1 MIDDFKNGILNSE
14 MFSMDPNNT
23 KVEDIIELE
32 KNGMLTEHV
41 LF

>member
-14 MFSMDPNNT
+14 MFSFNPET
-23 KVEDIIELE
+23 IKTEDLIELE
-32 KNGMLTEHV
+32 KNGLLTEHV